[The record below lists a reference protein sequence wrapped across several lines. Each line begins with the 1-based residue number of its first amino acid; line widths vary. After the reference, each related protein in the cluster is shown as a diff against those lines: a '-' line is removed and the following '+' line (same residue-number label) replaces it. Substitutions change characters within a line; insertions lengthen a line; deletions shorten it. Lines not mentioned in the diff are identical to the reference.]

1 MSPGAT
7 GKAASAAV
15 EAVLSS
21 ILAEVGR
28 GSVHVP
34 ELGTFGMRD
43 TPARC
48 GYSISAGKIVTYP
61 ATRSLIFRPSTALQ
75 SVLGTRRNSDENSQ
89 LRQNGNDR

>member
-1 MSPGAT
+1 MGPGAT

-21 ILAEVGR
+21 ILAEVGH

-61 ATRSLIFRPSTALQ
+61 STRSLTFRPSTALQ
-75 SVLGTRRNSDENSQ
+75 SVLGTWRNTGENPQ
-89 LRQNGNDR
+89 LLQNGKDR